1 MRHALIMAGGAG
13 TRLWPLSRADRPKQ
27 LIRFLPRSVESGAA
41 DDGRG
46 PASLLELAAERLK
59 GLVEPERRYIC
70 TAEKYRDEIK
80 RTVPGF
86 TDGRILGEPAARDT
100 VNAVGF
106 GAAVFERADKDA
118 VFCVLT
124 SDQVIGPVDVFRERM
139 ELGFELVEADPNR
152 LVTFSIR
159 PTYPATGFG
168 YVQRG
173 ARISDGKRSYGG
185 HAFRVAKFVEKPDLP
200 RAQAYFESGDFGWN
214 SGMFVFSARTF
225 MRCLERFKPESHEG
239 LRRIQGAWD
248 TVDQQR
254 VLDEV
259 YPTLP
264 KISVDYAV
272 MEPASEAK
280 DLAIC
285 GVAMDVSWV
294 DVGSWPSFAE
304 VLAGDGD
311 GNKASGPVDLAQL
324 GSNGNVVVADERCTH
339 ETVALL
345 GCEGLV
351 VVRTPGATLVMPK
364 ERAQQ
369 LKDLHAALDE
379 RLK

>member
-27 LIRFLPRSVESGAA
+27 LIRFLPREGEPDAA
-41 DDGRG
+41 PR
-46 PASLLELAAERLK
+46 SLLELAAERLD
-59 GLVEPERRYIC
+59 GLVDSERRCIC
-70 TAEKYRDEIK
+70 TAERYRDEIK

-106 GAAVFERADKDA
+106 GAAVFEREDPDA

-124 SDQVIGPVDVFRERM
+124 SDHVIEPVERFRERM
-139 ELGFELVEADPNR
+139 ELGFKLVEQDPSR
-152 LVTFSIR
+152 LVTFAIK

-173 ARISDGKRSYGG
+173 GKVSDGLGADKEDYGG
-185 HAFRVAKFVEKPDLP
+185 LAFRVAKFVEKPDAP
-200 RAQAYFESGDFGWN
+200 RAQAYVESGDFGWN
-214 SGMFVFSARTF
+214 SGMFVFSAKTF
-225 MRCLERFKPESHEG
+225 LRCLEQFKKESHDG
-239 LRRIQGAWD
+239 LRQIQAAWGS
-248 TVDQQR
+248 TDQQR
-254 VLDEV
+254 VLESV

-272 MEPASEAK
+272 MEPASAAK
-280 DLAIC
+280 DLTVC
-285 GVAMDVSWV
+285 GIEMDIDWV
-294 DVGSWPSFAE
+294 DVGSWPSFGE
-304 VLAGDGD
+304 VLARDA
-311 GNKASGPVDLAQL
+311 NQNASSGPVSIASLDSSENLI
-324 GSNGNVVVADERCTH
+324 VADVRCTD

-351 VVRTPGATLVMPK
+351 VVRTPGATLVMPREK
-364 ERAQQ
+364 AQQ
-369 LKDLHAALDE
+369 LKDLHGTLDD